1 MSFALCSGGLP
12 VTVAGRKPSLISRPQ
27 ASRSLLSTGPRHLVQ
42 RGFQSVRAAA
52 DESSTTLSGEWPA
65 TLALASYED
74 VGQYFQD
81 NVFNE
86 DTPPGSL
93 LQDIMSTDLS
103 VTTPDSTLDELKAE
117 FGAVSGLPVVKDR
130 KSMVLVGVVS
140 RKDLLKAGDKVADI
154 MSTPPVAAR
163 PDSKVADAACLMLK
177 HKVHRIPIVDYKTK
191 VVGIVTRTDIFT
203 ALALGSGLS
212 I

>member
-1 MSFALCSGGLP
+1 MA
-12 VTVAGRKPSLISRPQ
+12 A
-27 ASRSLLSTGPRHLVQ
+27 
-42 RGFQSVRAAA
+42 AAA
-52 DESSTTLSGEWPA
+52 DGDTTLSGEWPA

-81 NVFNE
+81 NVFKE
-86 DTPPGSL
+86 EAPPGSL

-103 VTTPDSTLDELKAE
+103 VTTPEASLAELKAE

-130 KSMVLVGVVS
+130 GSMVLVGVVS
-140 RKDLLKAGDKVADI
+140 RKDLLKAGGKVADI

-177 HKVHRIPIVDYKTK
+177 HKVHRIPIVDYNTK

-203 ALALGSGLS
+203 ALALNSGAS
-212 I
+212 V